1 MDKPLSKGRNTLQ
14 ESLYYENIN
23 CKYNEKANATNSHL
37 PNNLFHIRDFLFL
50 YCLYKRTMLLNV
62 AMPGSAATIKNKAL
76 NKTDNIILY
85 LQHKDSTI
93 QQ

>member
-1 MDKPLSKGRNTLQ
+1 MPLIAICLTTCLTL
-14 ESLYYENIN
+14 EI
-23 CKYNEKANATNSHL
+23 
-37 PNNLFHIRDFLFL
+37 FLFL

-85 LQHKDSTI
+85 LQHKGPTI